1 MTKFSRLTIY
11 SCSAYALSIL
21 AVLFRTTGQ
30 GQAMKTIVAL
40 AAAMTMLVAAA
51 PAQAA
56 PPISYTFN
64 TVGNTAVNGTYGNA
78 IGFDTTSPSTLKLS
92 VTAWQSNL
100 VTNAITS
107 AYLGAYSGGLG
118 VTGIG
123 DANGAGG
130 LHQIDNVGG
139 YTDFVMLEFNRPV
152 TLRSITTNSY
162 GINGVYDNDAAWADA
177 SVFTTPTWN
186 STAGFTNYSTV
197 PDLWSPIAN
206 GGSGTAR
213 VAGAATSSTKWLV
226 GAAFLPFFDRD
237 DGFKIASI
245 SVSEAVTAV
254 PEPASWAM
262 MIVGFG
268 AIGGAL
274 RRTRQRAPAAAAA

>member
-1 MTKFSRLTIY
+1 
-11 SCSAYALSIL
+11 
-21 AVLFRTTGQ
+21 
-30 GQAMKTIVAL
+30 MKTIVAL
-40 AAAMTMLVAAA
+40 AVVVTMLATTT

-56 PPISYTFN
+56 PPVSYTFS

-78 IGFDTTSPSTLKLS
+78 IGFGTTSPSTLKLS

-100 VTNAITS
+100 ATNAINS
-107 AYLGAYSGGLG
+107 AYLGAYGGGLG

-162 GINGVYDNDAAWADA
+162 GINGVYENDAVWADA
-177 SVFTTPTWN
+177 SVFTTSTWN
-186 STAGFTNYSTV
+186 STAGFDKYSTV
-197 PDLWSPIAN
+197 PNLWSPIAN
-206 GGSGTAR
+206 GKSGTAR
-213 VAGAATSSTKWLV
+213 VAGAASSSTKWLV
-226 GAAFLPFFDRD
+226 GAAFLPLFDRD

-245 SVSEAVTAV
+245 NVSEAVTAV

-262 MIVGFG
+262 MIIGLG
-268 AIGGAL
+268 AIGSSL
-274 RRTRQRAPAAAAA
+274 RRTRRRVPATAVT